1 MSLTNAPSSMVSIV
15 TPVTNRD
22 SGRPVA
28 GVPPVLVGASVS
40 SAPELR
46 GRAYLVHHVFYEDGS
61 ASADGGG
68 GVAPASRASIAALRE
83 VEEEDDDGEEASDCA
98 ICLDDGEESRETCGS
113 GRRRK
118 EMPCGHRFHGEC
130 VERWLG
136 IHGSCPLCRHE
147 MPPATAAEAEEEEV
161 VVAMVHGERVVMRGR
176 RVVLSVL
183 VMGRA
188 HDDGEGPEQR
198 GTDPIPPLPR
208 VLIDDLD

>member
-1 MSLTNAPSSMVSIV
+1 MSLADAPSSMVSIV
-15 TPVTNRD
+15 SSVRD
-22 SGRPVA
+22 SGRTVA

-61 ASADGGG
+61 ASGG
-68 GVAPASRASIAALRE
+68 GVAPASRASVAALRE
-83 VEEEDDDGEEASDCA
+83 VLEEAAEASECA
-98 ICLDDGEESRETCGS
+98 ICLDGDGEPRREARG
-113 GRRRK
+113 RK

-136 IHGSCPLCRHE
+136 IHGSCPLCRRE
-147 MPPATAAEAEEEEV
+147 MPAEEV

-183 VMGRA
+183 VIGRPA
-188 HDDGEGPEQR
+188 DDDAGEE
-198 GTDPIPPLPR
+198 TPLPPR
-208 VLIDDLD
+208 SVLIDDLD

>member
-15 TPVTNRD
+15 TPVTDRD
-22 SGRPVA
+22 SGRTVA

-118 EMPCGHRFHGEC
+118 EMPCGHRFHG
-130 VERWLG
+130 VSLVKWLRV
-136 IHGSCPLCRHE
+136 HGTCPMCRHQ
-147 MPPATAAEAEEEEV
+147 MPAEEAAAAAAAE
-161 VVAMVHGERVVMRGR
+161 GR
-176 RVVLSVL
+176 RS
-183 VMGRA
+183 
-188 HDDGEGPEQR
+188 
-198 GTDPIPPLPR
+198 
-208 VLIDDLD
+208 

>member
-15 TPVTNRD
+15 SPVSDR
-22 SGRPVA
+22 GRMVA

-61 ASADGGG
+61 AIASASVDGSG
-68 GVAPASRASIAALRE
+68 GVAPASKESVAALRE
-83 VEEEDDDGEEASDCA
+83 VEEEGGDAGEVSECA
-98 ICLDDGEESRETCGS
+98 ICLDGESHGGGGR
-113 GRRRK
+113 RRRK

-147 MPPATAAEAEEEEV
+147 MPPATATATAAEAEDV

-198 GTDPIPPLPR
+198 DAPPIPLPR